1 MAAEDKKQRV
11 YTESEWLHGT
21 KQRPPNPGIVVD
33 GSIVRA
39 IDGDTFELEFV
50 RRVRVRLVDC
60 WAAESRTSNAAEKR
74 VGLEAKEFAK
84 RYEGS
89 ECRLVVR
96 TDGDDDLGDGLTFGR
111 VLGDVFVNGESVAAA
126 IVSAGH
132 AFKTKPE
139 LEGNLE
145 NLAPVSRP
153 GEGEPVR

>member
-1 MAAEDKKQRV
+1 MAAEDEPKRL
-11 YTESEWLHGT
+11 YSESDWLHGSHRRRI
-21 KQRPPNPGIVVD
+21 KPPEPGVVVD

-39 IDGDTFELEFV
+39 IDGDTLELEFV

-60 WAAESRTSNAAEKR
+60 WAAESRTSDVAEKR

-96 TDGDDDLGDGLTFGR
+96 TDGHDDLGDGLTFGR

-126 IVSAGH
+126 IVAAGH
-132 AFKTKPE
+132 AFRTKQE
-139 LEGNLE
+139 LEAKLE
-145 NLAPVSRP
+145 
-153 GEGEPVR
+153 GG